1 MTMHSNIIAFQPV
14 LRPEAIRRPMTLIR
28 AARAGQQGWRR
39 KRDLRAL
46 LRSDTLPDPQRAL
59 PLLRDLENRQN
70 KARLEGAADYD
81 LRRHV
86 MLLIAILAETR
97 ALRAAPI
104 SRETG
109 SQARP

>member
-14 LRPEAIRRPMTLIR
+14 LRPQSIRRPMLLIR

-46 LRSDTLPDPQRAL
+46 LRSDTLPEPQRIL
-59 PLLRDLENRQN
+59 PVLRDLEERQN
-70 KARLEGAADYD
+70 NARLDGAADYD

-97 ALRAAPI
+97 ALNAAPI
-104 SRETG
+104 SRETT
-109 SQARP
+109 SRAHL